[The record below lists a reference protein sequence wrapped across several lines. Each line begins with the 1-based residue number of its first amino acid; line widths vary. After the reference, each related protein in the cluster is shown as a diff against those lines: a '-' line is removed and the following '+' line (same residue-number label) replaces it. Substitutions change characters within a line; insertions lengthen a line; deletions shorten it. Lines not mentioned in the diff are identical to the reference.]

1 MKTLFLEI
9 CSRKTFSKF
18 KLLFHNE
25 ITLVFNF
32 KYKKRMVNSIQ

>member
-1 MKTLFLEI
+1 M

-32 KYKKRMVNSIQ
+32 KYKNVWKQYSMRFNTQ